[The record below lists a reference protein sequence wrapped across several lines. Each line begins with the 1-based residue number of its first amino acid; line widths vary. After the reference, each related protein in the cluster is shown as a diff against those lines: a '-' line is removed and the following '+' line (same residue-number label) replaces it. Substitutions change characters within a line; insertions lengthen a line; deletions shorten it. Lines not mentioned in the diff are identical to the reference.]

1 MKRTLFAI
9 WVVGLTGLVFPA
21 LAQSTDESARVEQL
35 EKRVEELEMEML
47 QNSAMATEEE
57 SDDLNPIEFQG
68 KSRALQALNPEIS
81 AELDAYAV
89 GVYQDGREYSDLM
102 RSGFHIRELAIHLQ
116 STLDPF
122 SFMKVAVA
130 VGPEGASLEE
140 GFIVYAGILPRINL
154 SLGLLRQDLGVVNR
168 WHQHS
173 LDQFEYPWM
182 LKIPFGPEGLVQTGI
197 SLNWLMPAVW
207 ADANELILQ
216 VTNGQND
223 EAFSGEFF
231 SVPTTLLRLKS
242 YWDLSRNTYFE
253 FNLTGMVGFNHR
265 RGVPTNDSGLGGLSG
280 MAAMGTL
287 VDTMA
292 PSDEANP
299 PPGNSSNEDLR
310 TTTVGGFD
318 MTLNWSPLDQA
329 SYKGFLW
336 RTEGL
341 YVRQQF
347 PGLEGSSTP
356 RTMDFWGMYSYVEG
370 LVKRNLSLGIRG
382 DLVRLFRESGGAD
395 EFIWQATP
403 YVTWW
408 QSEFVRIRVEY
419 NAISRPD
426 VDLEHRALLQL
437 SFAAGPHKH
446 ERY

>member
-9 WVVGLTGLVFPA
+9 WIVGLAGLVTPV
-21 LAQSTDESARVEQL
+21 LAQSPSESAQVAELEQ
-35 EKRVEELEMEML
+35 RVEELEMEML
-47 QNSAMATEEE
+47 QNSAMVAEDEC
-57 SDDLNPIEFQG
+57 DDLNIIEFQG
-68 KSRALQALNPEIS
+68 RSRALQALNPELS

-102 RSGFHIRELAIHLQ
+102 RSGFHLREFALHFQ

-122 SFMKVAVA
+122 SLMKVGVA
-130 VGPEGASLEE
+130 LSAEGAELEE
-140 GFIVYAGILPRINL
+140 GYIVYSGIFPRINL
-154 SLGLLRQDLGVVNR
+154 SFGMFRQDLGVVNR
-168 WHQHS
+168 WHEHS

-197 SLNWLMPAVW
+197 SVNWLMPAVW

-216 VTNGQND
+216 VTNGQN
-223 EAFSGEFF
+223 EAAFSGELF
-231 SVPTTLLRLKS
+231 SIPTTLLRLKS
-242 YWDLSRNTYFE
+242 YWDLSKNTYFE

-265 RGVPTNDSGLGGLSG
+265 RGLSKTDSGLGGLLGVGGVVPSTD
-280 MAAMGTL
+280 TL
-287 VDTMA
+287 A
-292 PSDEANP
+292 PLDEANP
-299 PPGNSSNEDLR
+299 LAGNSTNESLR
-310 TTTVGGFD
+310 TTYVGGFD
-318 MTLNWSPLDQA
+318 MTLNWSPLERT

-347 PGLEGSSTP
+347 PGLEGGSNP

-370 LVKRNLSLGIRG
+370 LVRRNLSVGLRG
-382 DLVRLFRESGGAD
+382 DLVRLFRESGGTD

-403 YVTWW
+403 YITWW
-408 QSEFVRIRVEY
+408 QSEFVRVRVEY

-426 VDLEHRALLQL
+426 TDLEHRALLQL